1 MVSAAALLVRQAFLQ
16 LWCRIRL
23 KGLKSS
29 EGHEE
34 FLQLPHWMP
43 PTYHPYIHFLGKIWK
58 TDKPVRLH
66 RAGKTLLLNFLSSGS
81 MSQVKK
87 WVPFYLM
94 LWFTH
99 YKTLLWVQSDISR
112 NGSKSTPDTCVMLY
126 EILHARKINEI
137 LELDNKSFV
146 YTITPTQGGV

>member
-23 KGLKSS
+23 KGLKSD

-34 FLQLPHWMP
+34 FLQLPLWMP

-66 RAGKTLLLNFLSSGS
+66 RAGKTLLLDFLSSGS

-146 YTITPTQGGV
+146 YTITPIQGGV